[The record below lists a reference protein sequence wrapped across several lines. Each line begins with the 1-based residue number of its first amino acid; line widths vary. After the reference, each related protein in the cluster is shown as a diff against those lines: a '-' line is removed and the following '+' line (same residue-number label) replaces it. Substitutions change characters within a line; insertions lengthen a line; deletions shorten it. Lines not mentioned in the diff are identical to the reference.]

1 MMLLVV
7 YLAYKQ
13 NKMMGIK
20 AFLSLIF
27 AYTVS
32 LLLKYYFHITRP
44 YESLENL
51 TIIEQQSSHSF
62 PSSHTTVAFAASE
75 TSPMYKNFLRIWAVI
90 IALSRVVLGVHFI
103 TDVIAGA
110 LLGILVSH
118 LFARWDMGRFVTN
131 SKRTEW
137 QFQAS

>member
-1 MMLLVV
+1 
-7 YLAYKQ
+7 
-13 NKMMGIK
+13 MMGIK

-32 LLLKYYFHITRP
+32 LLLKYYFHITMP

-75 TSPMYKNFLRIWAVI
+75 TSPVYKNFLRIWAVI

-118 LFARWDMGRFVTN
+118 LFARWDMGRFVTKFKKN
-131 SKRTEW
+131 
-137 QFQAS
+137 